1 MASLMTQIHGER
13 TVYDGAPWLT
23 VTKCEVTTPDGVD
36 RSHHA
41 VRLSTVASVLCV
53 DEQQRVLLMRRH
65 RWIVQKVGLE
75 SPGGIVDAGEEPE
88 ECAGRELREE
98 TGWGA
103 TGPLQLVAELQPMP
117 GLVDT
122 PHLVYLTYGAR
133 RVGDPTDG
141 EEAAELVW
149 VPLQDAP
156 ALLARGELLGAAT
169 AIGML
174 AALAQVHDQ
183 LVIRP

>member
-1 MASLMTQIHGER
+1 MQPLTQIHGER

-23 VTKCEVTTPDGVD
+23 VTKCDVTTPDGVD

-65 RWIVQKVGLE
+65 RWIVRQVGLE
-75 SPGGIVDAGEEPE
+75 SPGGIVDAGEEPAD
-88 ECAGRELREE
+88 CAARELREE
-98 TGWGA
+98 TGWEA
-103 TGPLQLVAELQPMP
+103 RSPLQLVAELQPMP

-122 PHLVYLTYGAR
+122 LHLVYLTRGAH

-149 VPLQDAP
+149 VPLQDSP

-169 AIGML
+169 AVGML
-174 AALAQVHDQ
+174 TALAQIRGDQ
-183 LVIRP
+183 VVMP